1 MYSTHQYINSTQH
14 YNLLGLP
21 RVTNEYPQ
29 AYTFLLKNIDNND
42 TPYFAQQLIL
52 VLLIIIL
59 HYMIRA
65 CMDPFTTKLSSKIEE
80 LENALEESNKAYE
93 DLYNENEKAYEEL
106 YNENEENILRIE
118 QLEKKLKD
126 YERRIELSKNK
137 FDKVDSPF
145 LVVSNKR
152 KIEIDT
158 KLEDAF

>member
-1 MYSTHQYINSTQH
+1 MYSTNQYINSTQH

-29 AYTFLLKNIDNND
+29 AYTFLLKNIDNNE
-42 TPYFAQQLIL
+42 TPYFARQLIL
-52 VLLIIIL
+52 VSLIIIL

-80 LENALEESNKAYE
+80 LENALKESNEAY
-93 DLYNENEKAYEEL
+93 DEL
-106 YNENEENILRIE
+106 YNEYEENILRIE
-118 QLEKKLKD
+118 ELEKKLKE
-126 YERRIELSKNK
+126 YETLIESYKNK

-152 KIEIDT
+152 KIQVDT